1 LFFQRELKHFSR
13 DFWENEIRE
22 WNLMCSFFSST

>member
-22 WNLMCSFFSST
+22 WSSI